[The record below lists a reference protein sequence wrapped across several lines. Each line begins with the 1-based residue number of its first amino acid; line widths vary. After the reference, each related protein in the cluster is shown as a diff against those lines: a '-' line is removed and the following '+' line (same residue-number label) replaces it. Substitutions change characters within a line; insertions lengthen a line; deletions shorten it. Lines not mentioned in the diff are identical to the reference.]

1 MSVVDKIKN
10 FAGDLWKVQVNQER
24 RVRGMLIVAARI
36 LVTVVM
42 GIVKKRVL
50 VQASSLSYATL
61 LAVGPILA
69 ITVMFS
75 SAFFKDKDDR
85 FVYDNIMAA
94 ATFVLPAFNEMIKEG
109 EDATTQPVPSAEANQ
124 SADSKPNASGT
135 TAAQLPADAVAS
147 QSASTAQNS
156 SATQPVAQ
164 QSAEVSAESAHGKIK
179 VNPKIYEFIE
189 NVSKSSV
196 KGGVFGVVA
205 MLFTCLLLFINME
218 SAFNYIWG
226 VSKGRNW
233 INRVVFYFVMVFFG
247 SVGSIFAAALFATP
261 VIARAFGDIVFIRD
275 YIHWISYGFGAVIMA
290 VVLSG
295 FYKFIPFTN
304 VSWRSAIAGGV
315 IITLLLLL
323 NNKAS
328 FLYIAYIAKQESLY
342 GYLAIVAVAMFSL
355 YIFWA
360 VLLSGGLIA
369 YSIQFVGFF
378 DDDQTW
384 NKIGDRTKRMC
395 ALAVFCEVSK
405 EFYARGSG
413 CGTLDQL
420 SAKLKLPKVMLSVCV
435 KWLVEKDL
443 VCLVEN
449 PDDNTHDTIKP
460 SLPPDSITVAE
471 FIKTLSEYPSDKSVN
486 ERLSGY
492 ENAVSLT
499 LSALYELSS
508 HEVFSKKIKD
518 IM

>member
-1 MSVVDKIKN
+1 MSVVDKIRN

-42 GIVKKRVL
+42 GIAKKRVL

-109 EDATTQPVPSAEANQ
+109 EDAPAQPAPTAGAGQPAESGPNAAR
-124 SADSKPNASGT
+124 ADSAKRP
-135 TAAQLPADAVAS
+135 AAAPPA
-147 QSASTAQNS
+147 
-156 SATQPVAQ
+156 PVAQ
-164 QSAEVSAESAHGKIK
+164 TAGVSTESAHGKIK
-179 VNPKIYEFIE
+179 VNPRIYEFIE

-196 KGGVFGVVA
+196 KGGMFGVIA

-275 YIHWISYGFGAVIMA
+275 YIHWLSYGFGAAIMA
-290 VVLSG
+290 VVLSC

-420 SAKLKLPKVMLSVCV
+420 SSKLKLPKVMLSVCV
-435 KWLVEKDL
+435 KWLAEKDL
-443 VCLVEN
+443 ICLVEN
-449 PDDNTHDTIKP
+449 PDDSAHDTIKP

-471 FIKTLSEYPSDKSVN
+471 FMRILSEYPSDKSVN
-486 ERLSGY
+486 EKLSGY
-492 ENAVSLT
+492 ENAVNLT

>member
-10 FAGDLWKVQVNQER
+10 FAGDLWKVQVSQER
-24 RVRGMLIVAARI
+24 KLRGMLIVAARI

-109 EDATTQPVPSAEANQ
+109 EDVSPQ
-124 SADSKPNASGT
+124 SAPATEAAGQSAPNAST
-135 TAAQLPADAVAS
+135 PAKPAATEAQKP
-147 QSASTAQNS
+147 STATS
-156 SATQPVAQ
+156 PSAANAQPTG
-164 QSAEVSAESAHGKIK
+164 VSAESAHGKIK
-179 VNPKIYEFIE
+179 VNPRIYEFIE

-196 KGGVFGVVA
+196 KGGIFGVIA

-290 VVLSG
+290 VVLSC

-405 EFYARGSG
+405 EFYARGAG
-413 CGTLDQL
+413 CGTLDSL
-420 SAKLKLPKVMLSVCV
+420 SSKLKLPKVMLSVCV

-449 PDDNTHDTIKP
+449 PDDTAHDSIKP

-471 FIKTLSEYPSDKSVN
+471 FMRILSEYPSDKSVN

-492 ENAVSLT
+492 ENAVNLT